1 MNLFKRID
9 NYLLHYFPNIWITR
23 IHQFLP
29 IGLLIIAGIFFANVF
44 VIGYDLKDDISY
56 GESGIFILI
65 IPVLVYLVFWFV
77 IQSRYNVEK
86 SGGRLSILYEYMNYF
101 IYLLIFTIAFSI
113 LFVMPVSNVFKLKK
127 AVSGVQIEKDIMN
140 LNLGNVV
147 VNGANTLEYVD
158 GKYEFHPRDYVY
170 TWRYDLDHNYEGETI
185 RVSKEELIKIV
196 SDYTTSYNK
205 YTHNIIT
212 LVPESIIDNNLNN
225 RNVYN
230 DDYSFYGDVSY
241 KLGRLMDAKHESWDK
256 GLFHPTGMKIIF
268 GILALLA
275 LMVWIFK
282 QIHWKNY
289 LFGVIAI
296 VFTPLIF
303 GILGLIVFEI
313 LRLRPEPEEVAM
325 FFIVL
330 YIAFAIKIGLSYLS
344 QTKSNVGVVMG
355 MYLQVFLP
363 LLPFFIWVAFA
374 DYSRT
379 SDDELFG
386 GLYWSSWIVG
396 LSSIFIFKY
405 IYRKISLMPAKK

>member
-9 NYLLHYFPNIWITR
+9 NYLLHFFPNIWITR

-29 IGLLIIAGIFFANVF
+29 IGLLIIAGIFFINAY

-113 LFVMPVSNVFKLKK
+113 LYIMPVSNVFKLKK
-127 AVSGVQIEKDIMN
+127 AVSEVQIEKDIMN

-158 GKYEFHPRDYVY
+158 GKYEFQPRDYVHNWY
-170 TWRYDLDHNYEGETI
+170 YEYDYDYDRSAVKVT
-185 RVSKEELIKIV
+185 KEELIKIV
-196 SDYTTSYNK
+196 SDYTESYNK
-205 YTHNIIT
+205 YTHNTIT

-225 RNVYN
+225 RNGYY

-241 KLGRLMDAKHESWDK
+241 KLSRLMDAKHESWDK
-256 GLFHPTGMKIIF
+256 GLFHPTAVKI
-268 GILALLA
+268 
-275 LMVWIFK
+275 
-282 QIHWKNY
+282 
-289 LFGVIAI
+289 
-296 VFTPLIF
+296 IF
-303 GILGLIVFEI
+303 GILGLIVSEI
-313 LRLRPEPEEVAM
+313 LRLRPELEEVAM

-363 LLPFFIWVAFA
+363 LLPFFIWIAFNNG
-374 DYSRT
+374 DNFGE
-379 SDDELFG
+379 DDVFG
-386 GLYWSSWIVG
+386 VIYYSSWFLG
-396 LSSIFIFKY
+396 LVSIFIFKY